1 MTGII
6 RKRAGVKLVGFV
18 AGTILMMGFVNY
30 LLPPCS
36 AMDAMTQSEMGGL
49 SGQQGITLGFGSTV
63 TIIATFHSLS
73 QGDSDGWGVGGQDDN
88 PGWIVL
94 IGDGSNTG
102 VLSSTIPCGAEMTF
116 DVATT
121 GGSTCS
127 PGDFGGIA
135 IPPNTPYFIFTLS
148 KLTIGLNTPETVDI
162 RTATNPNGAPGTMDL
177 VGHMKPVNVMID
189 KADMTST
196 CYVWAHDDVP

>member
-1 MTGII
+1 MTGKT
-6 RKRAGVKLVGFV
+6 RKRAGVKLIGFV
-18 AGTILMMGFVNY
+18 TGTILMLGFVAY

-36 AMDAMTQSEMGGL
+36 AMDAMTQSEMGQF
-49 SGQQGITLGFGSTV
+49 SGQQGITLGFGSTSTV
-63 TIIATFHSLS
+63 IATFNSLS
-73 QGDSDGWGVGGQDDN
+73 WGDSDGWGNSQDNN

-102 VLSSTIPCGAEMTF
+102 VLSTTVPCGAIMNI

-135 IPPNTPYFIFTLS
+135 IPPNTSYFTFTLT
-148 KLTIGLNTPETVDI
+148 KATIGLDTPTTI
-162 RTATNPNGAPGTMDL
+162 NIMGTNNPNGLPGTMDL
-177 VGHMKPVNVMID
+177 VGYVYPVNIMID

-196 CYVWAHDDVP
+196 CYVWAH